1 MKKKNNLDNNIKLL
15 EDFSKNIQNSINE
28 LQKIFDDI
36 SIKKEEL
43 KLNIAK
49 IFTKI
54 RTTINDRE
62 DEILL
67 QVEKI

>member
-1 MKKKNNLDNNIKLL
+1 M
-15 EDFSKNIQNSINE
+15 EDLSKNIQNSINE

>member
-49 IFTKI
+49 Y
-54 RTTINDRE
+54 
-62 DEILL
+62 LL
-67 QVEKI
+67 K